1 MAEAATNVESAAAT
15 LSGDPAAQ
23 GADAPQVEAAAV
35 PVQEREKSTR
45 VEVVRQPAQ
54 GDGSS
59 DEEDNKED
67 EESEIEDSQILE
79 DLPDETEDI
88 ELIHSRLSSASV
100 SKLGL
105 QRFGKHL
112 KRLCLRQNFISH
124 LDPEV
129 FNALTAIEDLDFYD
143 NKIKH
148 VGSAFNNM
156 SNLTTLDLSF
166 NLLKHVPEELEQHL
180 KSLRTVF
187 FVQNRIS
194 HITNL
199 TGLGATL
206 RSLELGGN
214 KIRQIEGLDALVNLE
229 ELWLGK
235 NKITKLEG
243 LDNLKKLKILS
254 IQSNRITK
262 LEGLEG
268 LENLEEL
275 YLSHN
280 GISKLEGLEKNP
292 KLRTLD
298 VGANFIEKV
307 ENVSHLTNL
316 EELWMNDNKIST
328 LQDLEPQLKHIKTL
342 ETVYLEG
349 NPVQAAEGA
358 HYRRK
363 VILALPQIQ
372 QLDATDQPIES
383 CTDRASANL
392 GCGRNSVR
400 PRRRNDDTRSPRT
413 GPEAKERERESA
425 SNASL
430 TIFTPCAIRCS
441 RPVCEIYQLEIS
453 SQGLAPD
460 LSLSVSASSFFDLKA
475 ELAKKEQEF
484 AKNKAAGKSA
494 AIVGGV
500 KRDDKKISQWAKAN
514 PGVQAR
520 AARDIELEE
529 ISKPTLESARAILER
544 KAKVYDKLRKGKSGG
559 LNEKQYDALLVD
571 VRIHLHLHPA
581 EEMNLMSW
589 WRQFEQKGIDPHF
602 ESDSDDVDESLTV
615 PVPPGEAEADPVVE
629 YEDEFGRVR
638 TARRS
643 EIPRHLLPQ
652 DEKEKEDDF
661 ETAPDNPVNHF
672 PTFGPSQERIEKIR
686 AEFAEENNPLNIHY
700 DPTKE
705 VRAKGAGFY
714 QFSGDEETRRKQ
726 MEELRKVREETER
739 VRKETGAED
748 VRPGEVE
755 GLHPGAEDA
764 AGLVKSRAMEKR
776 KREIEERRKLLEA
789 KRRKVA
795 TPKELK
801 EDSIQPS
808 APVAVGSTSTPSAAA
823 HPDPFA
829 ALEAHSTETK
839 AKGKD
844 AEPTINSADAFLA
857 QLEQDIMKGKGR

>member
-1 MAEAATNVESAAAT
+1 MPPVDKAKAA
-15 LSGDPAAQ
+15 G
-23 GADAPQVEAAAV
+23 
-35 PVQEREKSTR
+35 
-45 VEVVRQPAQ
+45 
-54 GDGSS
+54 
-59 DEEDNKED
+59 
-67 EESEIEDSQILE
+67 
-79 DLPDETEDI
+79 
-88 ELIHSRLSSASV
+88 
-100 SKLGL
+100 
-105 QRFGKHL
+105 
-112 KRLCLRQNFISH
+112 
-124 LDPEV
+124 
-129 FNALTAIEDLDFYD
+129 
-143 NKIKH
+143 
-148 VGSAFNNM
+148 
-156 SNLTTLDLSF
+156 
-166 NLLKHVPEELEQHL
+166 
-180 KSLRTVF
+180 
-187 FVQNRIS
+187 
-194 HITNL
+194 
-199 TGLGATL
+199 
-206 RSLELGGN
+206 
-214 KIRQIEGLDALVNLE
+214 
-229 ELWLGK
+229 
-235 NKITKLEG
+235 
-243 LDNLKKLKILS
+243 
-254 IQSNRITK
+254 
-262 LEGLEG
+262 
-268 LENLEEL
+268 
-275 YLSHN
+275 
-280 GISKLEGLEKNP
+280 
-292 KLRTLD
+292 
-298 VGANFIEKV
+298 
-307 ENVSHLTNL
+307 
-316 EELWMNDNKIST
+316 
-328 LQDLEPQLKHIKTL
+328 
-342 ETVYLEG
+342 
-349 NPVQAAEGA
+349 
-358 HYRRK
+358 
-363 VILALPQIQ
+363 
-372 QLDATDQPIES
+372 
-383 CTDRASANL
+383 
-392 GCGRNSVR
+392 
-400 PRRRNDDTRSPRT
+400 
-413 GPEAKERERESA
+413 
-425 SNASL
+425 
-430 TIFTPCAIRCS
+430 
-441 RPVCEIYQLEIS
+441 
-453 SQGLAPD
+453 
-460 LSLSVSASSFFDLKA
+460 VSASSFFDLKA

-571 VRIHLHLHPA
+571 
-581 EEMNLMSW
+581 
-589 WRQFEQKGIDPHF
+589 FEQKGIDPHF

-652 DEKEKEDDF
+652 DEKEREDDF
-661 ETAPDNPVNHF
+661 DPYVIYNPVNHF

-686 AEFAEENNPLNIHY
+686 AKFAEENNPLNIHY

-808 APVAVGSTSTPSAAA
+808 APVAVGSTSTPSASA